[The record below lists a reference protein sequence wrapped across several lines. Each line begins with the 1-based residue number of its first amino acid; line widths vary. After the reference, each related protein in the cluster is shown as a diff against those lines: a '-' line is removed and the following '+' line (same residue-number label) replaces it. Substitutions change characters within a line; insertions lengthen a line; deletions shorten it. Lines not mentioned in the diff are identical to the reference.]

1 MGGLAKTVFILAGV
15 LAGAGVM
22 AVTTP
27 EPSSSAYQGIVD
39 RNVFNLHPPT
49 AYAGAESAK
58 PKVPIPKLTLNGI
71 TTILGKKLV
80 VLTMPP
86 TKPGTTQETLMLAE
100 GQAQDEIEVREID
113 EKAGSV
119 KVVNHGE
126 EQDLDFEHDG
136 TKPPPP
142 GANPAIPMTIPPRPP
157 GIAIP
162 PPSPGNIIRPLRTL
176 PSRTANPFSGNR
188 NPFGGNQAAQ

>member
-1 MGGLAKTVFILAGV
+1 M
-15 LAGAGVM
+15 AGAGAM

-39 RNVFNLHPPT
+39 RNVFNLRPPVS
-49 AYAGAESAK
+49 YASAESAK

-80 VLTMPP
+80 VLTTPA
-86 TKPGTTQETLMLAE
+86 TRPGTAQETLMLAE
-100 GQAQDEIEVREID
+100 GQAQDDIEVRQID

-126 EQDLDFEHDG
+126 EQDLDFDHNG
-136 TKPPPP
+136 AKPEP
-142 GANPAIPMTIPPRPP
+142 GANPARPMTTAAPAIT
-157 GIAIP
+157 IP
-162 PPSPGNIIRPLRTL
+162 PPSPGGIIRPLRTL
-176 PSRTANPFSGNR
+176 PSRTTAPFSINR
-188 NPFGGNQAAQ
+188 NSFGGNQAAQ